1 MTDEPVRIIRLDP
14 SGLRKL
20 FNDDLKVL
28 EGVREGRIREK
39 PVESKHPSEPKARE
53 PFCTQSQMISYIGPD
68 GHEVAR
74 AHRYLRTDGTIGA
87 SGLPDPKR
95 VKKDGVLYAE
105 KSKKGYE

>member
-28 EGVREGRIREK
+28 EGVREGRIR
-39 PVESKHPSEPKARE
+39 
-53 PFCTQSQMISYIGPD
+53 QSQMISYIGPD

-95 VKKDGVLYAE
+95 IKKDGVLYAE
-105 KSKKGYE
+105 KSKKD